1 MSDGDTARETVG
13 PPRIV
18 IPRPGVPNGDIT
30 GPNGRTLV
38 FPDGDITG
46 QNGRGLVFP
55 EGDIADPS
63 GRGLVFPE
71 GDITGPDSQHGF
83 RRVGTVGF

>member
-1 MSDGDTARETVG
+1 MSDGDTAREPWVRT
-13 PPRIV
+13 RIV
-18 IPRPGVPNGDIT
+18 IPRPVVPNGDIT
-30 GPNGRTLV
+30 GPSGRGLV

-46 QNGRGLVFP
+46 SNGRGLVFP
-55 EGDIADPS
+55 EGDIPGPN
-63 GRGLVFPE
+63 GRGLVSPD